1 MFINKQQQRID
12 NNFSELPYNESIKMI
27 IMINNR
33 QNTSKQTTNKTQT
46 NKQQTNINKQTNK
59 QT

>member
-27 IMINNR
+27 IMINNK
-33 QNTSKQTTNKTQT
+33 QNTSKQTTNKQT
-46 NKQQTNINKQTNK
+46 NKHKQANKQTNINKQH
-59 QT
+59 